1 MSASSPSSN
10 GKRVAIIGGGAGGI
24 IASRELLK
32 EGHQVTVFEQ
42 GSSPGGL
49 WLYSDNTDKDTN
61 QARSSCYKGLR
72 TNLPRQV
79 MSFLDHPFFDSKFP
93 GSKDPRT
100 FPTHDEV
107 LAYLLAYGKEHG
119 VFDHFSFCSRVI
131 SAIHTSNG
139 WKLIVEK
146 NTIKS
151 SNNST
156 SSSSSSSSRE
166 DCVTVREELF
176 DALIVCNGHFSKPR
190 IPYFP
195 GQHHFP
201 GLQLHS
207 HSYRV
212 PDEYVDKSVV
222 LIGASNSGTDIAAEL
237 DGVCSRV
244 YLCSKDWL
252 IPGGVG
258 EDDECSAATNESI
271 AIQQQPR
278 TTGNVIP
285 KPNIKE
291 LRSDGSV
298 VFEDG
303 SVADNINVVIYYT
316 GFEYSV
322 PFLHNVEDAPKVAPG
337 GGALLPL
344 YKHLFPV
351 SRELANKLSF
361 VGLPWKVIPFPQ
373 MQLQT
378 RLVARILSG
387 RVELPSQEEMERDQ
401 VKPSSTDV
409 KYTHRMA
416 GDVQWEYNAWLV
428 EACGSDVEEWPR
440 ERVEMYEACGRNRR
454 ENLETYRDIPLVP
467 LSE

>member
-1 MSASSPSSN
+1 MSTSSPPSN

-49 WLYSDNTDKDTN
+49 WLYSDNTDIDTN
-61 QARSSCYKGLR
+61 QAHSSCYKGLR

-79 MSFLDHPFFDSKFP
+79 MSFLDHPFFDSNFP
-93 GSKDPRT
+93 GSNDPRT
-100 FPTHDEV
+100 FPAHDEV
-107 LAYLLAYGKEHG
+107 LAYLLAYGKEHD
-119 VFDHFSFCSRVI
+119 VFDHFSFCSRVV
-131 SAIHTSNG
+131 SALHTSNG
-139 WKLIVEK
+139 WKIIVEK
-146 NTIKS
+146 NTI
-151 SNNST
+151 
-156 SSSSSSSSRE
+156 SSSIE
-166 DCVTVREELF
+166 DYGTVREELF

-190 IPYFP
+190 IPSFP

-207 HSYRV
+207 HNYRV

-258 EDDECSAATNESI
+258 EDGECSAATNGSI
-271 AIQQQPR
+271 AMEQQPR
-278 TTGNVIP
+278 TTGNVID

-298 VFEDG
+298 VFEDD
-303 SVADNINVVIYYT
+303 SVADNINVVMYCT

-322 PFLHNVEDAPKVAPG
+322 PFLQNVEDAPKVAPG
-337 GGALLPL
+337 GGALLPI

-351 SRELANKLSF
+351 PRQLANKLSF

-401 VKPSSTDV
+401 VNPSSPDV

-428 EACGSDVEEWPR
+428 KACGDVEAWPT

-467 LSE
+467 L

>member
-1 MSASSPSSN
+1 MNTSSSPPPHQ
-10 GKRVAIIGGGAGGI
+10 KRVAIIGGGAGGI

-49 WLYSDNTDKDTN
+49 WLYSNDVDIDTDTN
-61 QARSSCYKGLR
+61 QAHSSCYKGLR

-79 MSFLDHPFFDSKFP
+79 MSFLDHPFFDSNFP

-100 FPTHDEV
+100 FPAHDEV

-131 SAIHTSNG
+131 SVLDTPNG
-139 WKLIVEK
+139 WKLVVEK
-146 NTIKS
+146 NTI
-151 SNNST
+151 
-156 SSSSSSSSRE
+156 SSSRE
-166 DCVTVREELF
+166 DHVREESF
-176 DALIVCNGHFSKPR
+176 DALVVCNGHFTKPR
-190 IPYFP
+190 TPHFP

-207 HSYRV
+207 HNYRV

-237 DGVCSRV
+237 NGVCRRV
-244 YLCSKDWL
+244 YLCSKDLL
-252 IPGGVG
+252 IPVGAG
-258 EDDECSAATNESI
+258 EDDECSAAATNESI
-271 AIQQQPR
+271 AIQQQLI
-278 TTGNVIP
+278 TTTSTVIS
-285 KPNIKE
+285 KPNVKE
-291 LRSDGSV
+291 LRSDGSI
-298 VFEDG
+298 VFEDD
-303 SVADNINVVIYYT
+303 SIAENINVVMYCT
-316 GFEYSV
+316 GYEYSL
-322 PFLHNVEDAPKVAPG
+322 PFLQNIEDAPKVGPG

-351 SRELANKLSF
+351 PRQLANKLCF
-361 VGLPWKVIPFPQ
+361 IGLPWKVIPFPQ

-378 RLVARILSG
+378 RLVARVLSG

-401 VKPSSTDV
+401 VKPSSPDI

-416 GDVQWEYNAWLV
+416 GDLQWEYNTWLV
-428 EACGSDVEEWPR
+428 EACGDVEAWPR

-467 LSE
+467 LSQ